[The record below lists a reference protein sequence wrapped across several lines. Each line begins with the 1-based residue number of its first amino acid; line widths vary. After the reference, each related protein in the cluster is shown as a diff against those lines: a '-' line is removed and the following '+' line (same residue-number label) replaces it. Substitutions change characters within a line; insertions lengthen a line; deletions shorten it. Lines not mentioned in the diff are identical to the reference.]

1 MVCIIVVA
9 GKIEFGEKREIKW
22 KGEKVVEAGSLTL
35 LACNYLLLTN
45 KTPFECGEK
54 GFTFIVKEIIC
65 SE

>member
-35 LACNYLLLTN
+35 LATTYY
-45 KTPFECGEK
+45 
-54 GFTFIVKEIIC
+54 
-65 SE
+65 

>member
-9 GKIEFGEKREIKW
+9 GNIEFGEKREIKW

-54 GFTFIVKEIIC
+54 GFTFIINKGDHMQ
-65 SE
+65 